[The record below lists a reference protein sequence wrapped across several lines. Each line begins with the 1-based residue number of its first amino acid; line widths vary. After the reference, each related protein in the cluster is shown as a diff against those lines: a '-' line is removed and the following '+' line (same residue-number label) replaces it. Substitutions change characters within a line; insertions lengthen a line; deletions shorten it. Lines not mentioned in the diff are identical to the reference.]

1 MPGHVHALP
10 NTRVIGMLGRKVPLG
25 NVIGE
30 FNRDPDTD
38 QHGHKNDQKVSLR
51 CLKHDR
57 PCLLAIPA
65 AGKFGHGP
73 MIAPF
78 GPDGTR

>member
-10 NTRVIGMLGRKVPLG
+10 NARVIGMLGRKVQLG

-38 QHGHKNDQKVSLR
+38 QHGHKIGSIENVTIDNR
-51 CLKHDR
+51 CGPRAGRCWVLTEIWCCCR
-57 PCLLAIPA
+57 P
-65 AGKFGHGP
+65 
-73 MIAPF
+73 
-78 GPDGTR
+78 R